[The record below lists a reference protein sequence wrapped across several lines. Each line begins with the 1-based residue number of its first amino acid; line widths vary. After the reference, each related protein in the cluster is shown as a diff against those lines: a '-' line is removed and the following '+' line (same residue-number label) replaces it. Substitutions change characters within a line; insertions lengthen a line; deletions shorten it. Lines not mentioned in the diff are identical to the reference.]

1 MLCISL
7 KHLVEILCTLSI
19 SLPLCSIA
27 NNFCKEKSNGIHDA
41 HEEQQKAQIDLTN
54 HRVGDQP

>member
-41 HEEQQKAQIDLTN
+41 HEEQQKA
-54 HRVGDQP
+54 